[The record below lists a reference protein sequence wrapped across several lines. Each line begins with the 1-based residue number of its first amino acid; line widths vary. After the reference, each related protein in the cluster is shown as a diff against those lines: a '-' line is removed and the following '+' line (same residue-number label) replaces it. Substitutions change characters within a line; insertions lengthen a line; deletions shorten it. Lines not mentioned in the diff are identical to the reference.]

1 MDIKS
6 ALQNSISI
14 KPDKA
19 KYFFKTNP
27 GQYAE
32 HDQFIGVSMPN
43 LRKIAKDFSHAN
55 LLEIQGLL
63 NSKINEERML
73 GLIILNAQYKK
84 APHTIKE
91 ELYNFYLN
99 NLHNVNN
106 WNLVDASAHLIM
118 GAHLFNK
125 NKDILL
131 ELAQSDNLWKRRVAI
146 VATWYFI
153 KKSDFAWTFKI
164 ATLLLNDKHDLIHKA
179 VGWMIREA
187 GKKNLSVLLEFLDNY
202 SSKMP
207 RVVLRYSI
215 EKLPIEQ
222 KKLYL
227 AK

>member
-1 MDIKS
+1 MDIKF

-32 HDQFIGVSMPN
+32 HDQFIGVSVPN

-55 LLEIQGLL
+55 LLAIQELL

-73 GLIILNAQYKK
+73 GLIILETQYKK
-84 APHTIKE
+84 APHIIKE
-91 ELYNFYLN
+91 KLYNFYLN

-125 NKDILL
+125 NKDFLL
-131 ELAQSDNLWKRRVAI
+131 ELTQSDNLWKRRIAI

-153 KKSDFAWTFKI
+153 KKNDFEWTFKI

-202 SSKMP
+202 ASTMP
-207 RVVLRYSI
+207 RVMLRYSI
-215 EKLPIEQ
+215 EKLSDEQ

-227 AK
+227 TK